1 MFTSRFSKRVNKG
14 TLLISVS
21 LPEVGESHSARKV
34 RTLGCLNV
42 FNLFT
47 ADLTIVM
54 GIITAGWSV
63 HHYWVNLTAI
73 QEQ

>member
-54 GIITAGWSV
+54 GISSPQGGAYIIIGS
-63 HHYWVNLTAI
+63 I
-73 QEQ
+73 